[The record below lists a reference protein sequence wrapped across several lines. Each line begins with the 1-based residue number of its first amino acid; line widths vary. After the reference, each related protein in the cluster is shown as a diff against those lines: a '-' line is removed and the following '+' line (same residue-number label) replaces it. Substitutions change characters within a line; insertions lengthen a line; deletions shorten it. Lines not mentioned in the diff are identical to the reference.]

1 MGEVLIDSKTKLKTE
16 VLKASDFD
24 EKYRITIE
32 KIISGQYEKYYIVR
46 SYTKRLFGYKL
57 NSLAAD
63 KVESDYEHEF
73 IESYQ
78 YKAHDL
84 LDFAVTWARWIKQHK
99 YPKWKK
105 YQ

>member
-1 MGEVLIDSKTKLKTE
+1 MSEFHIDSKTKLKTE
-16 VLKASDFD
+16 VLKAFDFD
-24 EKYRITIE
+24 KKYRITIE
-32 KIISGQYEKYYIVR
+32 KITSGQYENYYIVR
-46 SYTKRLFGYKL
+46 SYTKQLFGYKL

-63 KVESDYEHEF
+63 IVESDYEHDF

-84 LDFAVTWARWIKQHK
+84 LDFAVTWARWIKQNK
-99 YPKWKK
+99 YPNWKK